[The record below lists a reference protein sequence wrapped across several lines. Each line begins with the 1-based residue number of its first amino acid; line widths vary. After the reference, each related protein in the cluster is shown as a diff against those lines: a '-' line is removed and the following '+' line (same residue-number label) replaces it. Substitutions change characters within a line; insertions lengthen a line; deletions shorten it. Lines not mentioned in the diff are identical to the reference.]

1 MPFHIQYFTSHAVMS
16 FQFMNL
22 FHAEFYMS
30 EVGGYGFAHFRC
42 DGDNLIPPNSSF
54 VSHPKEGKGEKATV
68 KQAERHE
75 VTMQCV
81 QFQMSYAM
89 THSMLCSITV

>member
-1 MPFHIQYFTSHAVMS
+1 MS
-16 FQFMNL
+16 DPWLGTGSDML
-22 FHAEFYMS
+22 K
-30 EVGGYGFAHFRC
+30 V
-42 DGDNLIPPNSSF
+42 
-54 VSHPKEGKGEKATV
+54 KGEKATV